1 MPTTATTQAT
11 PMMMPS
17 AVRSDRS
24 LLRERARK
32 ATLRIFPVL
41 VTVLSRPAGERLV
54 EDFQRLV
61 HLAGA
66 HDERRGDADDVAV
79 EAAFADQEAAFLRLL
94 EEPDGLFGRGRSVLN
109 GLVGH
114 ELESLHEAHAAHVA
128 ERLRVFRLQPVE
140 AGPQAPAHLGGAF
153 RRVHLLHDLESG
165 ERGGRGD
172 RVPSERRDRERL
184 EGVRDLRR
192 RDRDAERHP
201 VRDPFGHRHDLGL
214 DVPVRDAEPRAA
226 GAPEARLHLVADED
240 AAVLPHDADRDLEV
254 LFRGRDESADA
265 LDGLCDEARDLTGRR
280 RLELIKTTT
289 TGQIAG
295 FIAEPIQGVGGFI
308 TPPKEYFEIA
318 VGIVRKYGGVFIC
331 DEVQTGFGRTG
342 GSWLGITIATPEV
355 ADSLKALTISTF
367 GGNPISSAA
376 ALATL
381 EVMEEMDAPK
391 RAAEM
396 GGRLRAG
403 LDRLKAK
410 YPKTL
415 GDVRGMGLMQ
425 GLELVAD
432 ETVQDR
438 TPAPE
443 KAVRLFE
450 ETKKR
455 GLLIGKGGLYGNVI
469 RISPPLIVSA
479 GEVDEALKILDESLA
494 GWA

>member
-1 MPTTATTQAT
+1 MSTISEAKAVSSAGVRAKHKEFLF
-11 PMMMPS
+11 PS
-17 AVRSDRS
+17 
-24 LLRERARK
+24 
-32 ATLRIFPVL
+32 
-41 VTVLSRPAGERLV
+41 VTNYYKE
-54 EDFQRLV
+54 
-61 HLAGA
+61 
-66 HDERRGDADDVAV
+66 
-79 EAAFADQEAAFLRLL
+79 
-94 EEPDGLFGRGRSVLN
+94 SV
-109 GLVGH
+109 V
-114 ELESLHEAHAAHVA
+114 
-128 ERLRVFRLQPVE
+128 
-140 AGPQAPAHLGGAF
+140 
-153 RRVHLLHDLESG
+153 LESG
-165 ERGGRGD
+165 KGMHVKDADGKTYLDFFGGILTVSVGHANDKVNAAIKAQVD
-172 RVPSERRDRERL
+172 RLGHVSTLYPTLPIVQLAETLARLTPGRLQKSFFTSSGTEADETAVMMAQVYTGRLEIIALRHGYSGRSMLAQSLTAHSTWRAVPSQIAAIKHAPSPYCYRCPL
-184 EGVRDLRR
+184 KLTYPSCGV
-192 RDRDAERHP
+192 AC
-201 VRDPFGHRHDLGL
+201 
-214 DVPVRDAEPRAA
+214 AK
-226 GAPEARLHLVADED
+226 
-240 AAVLPHDADRDLEV
+240 DLE
-254 LFRGRDESADA
+254 
-265 LDGLCDEARDLTGRR
+265 
-280 RLELIKTTT
+280 ELIRTTT

-318 VGIVRKYGGVFIC
+318 VGIVRKFGGVFIC

-342 GSWLGITIATPEV
+342 GSWFGISHWNVEPEVMTMAKGVANGMPLGVTIATPEI

-376 ALATL
+376 ANATL
-381 EVMEEMDAPK
+381 GVMEEIDAPR

-396 GGRLRAG
+396 GARLRAG
-403 LDRLKAK
+403 LDGLKKKYAK
-410 YPKTL
+410 TI

-479 GEVDEALKILDESLA
+479 GDVDDALRILDESLA